1 MSEQARIDCLAF
13 AQDSGVLEGVVAVRD
28 FTRLC
33 ESLADSAGEIHYR
46 IEAGLD
52 KSGRAFMRLEAGAEL
67 QLQCQRCMQ
76 VFGWHL
82 ATSSYVFVAHNA
94 AELDAWDRKA
104 EGLEE
109 AVLAD
114 SQFDWFAWLEDEI
127 LLTLPVAPIHLADA
141 CPTADQQLLSVRR
154 PNPFATLAT
163 LKQHHKLKS

>member
-13 AQDSGVLEGVVAVRD
+13 AQDSGVLESVVAVRD

-33 ESLADSAGEIHYR
+33 ESLADSTGEIRYR
-46 IEAGLD
+46 IDAGLA
-52 KSGRAFMRLEAGAEL
+52 KSGRAFMRLEASGQL

-76 VFGWHL
+76 AFGWHL
-82 ATSSYVFVAHNA
+82 AARSHVFVAHDA

-114 SQFDWFAWLEDEI
+114 GQFDWFAWLEDEI

-141 CPTADQQLLSVRR
+141 CPIPHRQVLPVRR

-163 LKQHHKLKS
+163 LQRHHKLKS